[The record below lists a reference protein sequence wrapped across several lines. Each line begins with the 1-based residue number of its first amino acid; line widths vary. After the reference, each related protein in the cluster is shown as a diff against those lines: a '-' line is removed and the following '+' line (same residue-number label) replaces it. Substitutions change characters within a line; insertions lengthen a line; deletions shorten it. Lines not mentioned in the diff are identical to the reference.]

1 MAVPLP
7 ARTASK
13 GSLPFFQILSFLGPL
28 KRVVGAGPLQRGWGS
43 RNAWTCFDAG
53 SAHGLGFISPRSH
66 GVSSVQRLLTPTV
79 PFVLGCG
86 LAGGGGGVGE
96 EEGPSF
102 AQKTHW
108 TSSHQ
113 TGAPAFRESLIT
125 EPGQTKGPLG
135 LRPRGLPTVH
145 VHK

>member
-86 LAGGGGGVGE
+86 LAGGGGGLGRRR
-96 EEGPSF
+96 GP
-102 AQKTHW
+102 ALPRKP
-108 TSSHQ
+108 
-113 TGAPAFRESLIT
+113 TGPPATR
-125 EPGQTKGPLG
+125 LG
-135 LRPRGLPTVH
+135 LQPSESP
-145 VHK
+145 